1 MLENNFSGVYYHKYM
16 KIKTNSNDRLPLE
29 KALGMLNI
37 VVLIKS
43 IFSENYNQYY
53 HQTFL
58 EKYSYKLTKEILYE
72 SNVIIELVF
81 LRILMLIRQVG
92 QRSVSLNV
100 IGIL

>member
-16 KIKTNSNDRLPLE
+16 KIKINSNDRLPLE

-58 EKYSYKLTKEILYE
+58 EKYSNKLTKEILYE
-72 SNVIIELVF
+72 SNIIIELI

>member
-16 KIKTNSNDRLPLE
+16 KIKINSNDRLPLE
-29 KALGMLNI
+29 TLGMLNI

-43 IFSENYNQYY
+43 IFSKNYNQYY

-58 EKYSYKLTKEILYE
+58 EKYSNKLTKEILYE
-72 SNVIIELVF
+72 SNIIIELI